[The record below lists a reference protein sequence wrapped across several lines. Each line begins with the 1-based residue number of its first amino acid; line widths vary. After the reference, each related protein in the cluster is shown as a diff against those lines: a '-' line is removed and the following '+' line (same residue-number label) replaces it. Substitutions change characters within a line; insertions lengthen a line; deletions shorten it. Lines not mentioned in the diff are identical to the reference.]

1 MALPSVRRVLVGI
14 QGREHSGI
22 QTTPHSRH
30 VLGEVLRN
38 EDDERVA
45 LLEPVDDLVA
55 VDDHRARGTLRTTRW
70 LFLKLFIFFFI
81 TTPHILFQSCTD

>member
-1 MALPSVRRVLVGI
+1 
-14 QGREHSGI
+14 
-22 QTTPHSRH
+22 
-30 VLGEVLRN
+30 
-38 EDDERVA
+38 VA